1 MRLHHKLRR
10 KFSEPPP
17 PPISFQ
23 NHSVFKENVKNMS
36 HIEFMYNQ
44 NWTKPI
50 VVPYLYYA
58 SFWHLAHTWYSE
70 NRTWSYLYRQL

>member
-10 KFSEPPP
+10 KFSDPPP

-36 HIEFMYNQ
+36 HIEFMYNLTGL
-44 NWTKPI
+44 NLLWCLI
-50 VVPYLYYA
+50 YIMRV
-58 SFWHLAHTWYSE
+58 SDI
-70 NRTWSYLYRQL
+70 